1 MALNLL
7 RKRVKETESEKE
19 LVGRTGDRWD
29 GRLCSLLR
37 KQYLAQGDAVM
48 VLCKLLRDY
57 DSAIVVGEMGCGK
70 TMIGASALYVYDNGD
85 KPARA

>member
-1 MALNLL
+1 MNLL

-19 LVGRTGDRWD
+19 LVGKTGDKWD

-37 KQYLAQGDAVM
+37 KPYLAQGDAVM
-48 VLCKLLRDY
+48 GLCKLLRDY

-70 TMIGASALYVYDNGD
+70 TLIGASVPYVYDNGD
-85 KPARA
+85 KPART